1 MQIMIECPDVL
12 FSELSVPA
20 ALSGIGARLEA
31 VEDEPAGPWLGVFL
45 ASIDITKLTEW
56 DLPAYL
62 RATAKHQAW
71 AASLTVEAVGELASR
86 PGEFGSEKEIAFALR
101 EPVGAATQRIWVA
114 RRLRRLPITRQ
125 LFRAGEVSE
134 KHAAAM
140 VAATSSVQDAGLLAE
155 VEDKVFT
162 RDGALAKTATELKRT
177 AKQVLQRFDPAGAQD
192 RARAARDDAD
202 VFLQP
207 GEDGMGPRQVTLARG
222 SAKSAEPNRSGDPAF
237 G

>member
-86 PGEFGSEKEIAFALR
+86 PGEFG
-101 EPVGAATQRIWVA
+101 
-114 RRLRRLPITRQ
+114 RRRRSRS
-125 LFRAGEVSE
+125 RCG
-134 KHAAAM
+134 
-140 VAATSSVQDAGLLAE
+140 
-155 VEDKVFT
+155 
-162 RDGALAKTATELKRT
+162 
-177 AKQVLQRFDPAGAQD
+177 
-192 RARAARDDAD
+192 
-202 VFLQP
+202 
-207 GEDGMGPRQVTLARG
+207 
-222 SAKSAEPNRSGDPAF
+222 NRSVRRPSGSGSLGGCAGCRSPVSCSAP
-237 G
+237 GR